1 VFLYL
6 SVLAAVECD
15 VVVEYLKERG
25 LEARR
30 VRLDFLTISVGS
42 LKLGLWCPRE
52 EFPEF
57 NDIEDV
63 NKTLE
68 LDSLDVLIVVSY
80 RPYVLVDYINSFLE
94 RAHRWYGLKFDVKLL
109 GVSTVELETSLE
121 EALGRALVGKPQKLG
136 PGIETEYRCPQCRKD
151 VLRLYRQER
160 FFSKKYRGR
169 VIESIYACP
178 ACSFKARRID
188 LLD

>member
-1 VFLYL
+1 MFLYL

-42 LKLGLWCPRE
+42 LKLGLWCPKE

-57 NDIEDV
+57 NDVEDV
-63 NKTLE
+63 KKTLE

-109 GVSTVELETSLE
+109 AVSTVELETSLE
-121 EALGRALVGKPQKLG
+121 DALGRAFVERPQKLG
-136 PGIETEYRCPQCRKD
+136 PGIETEYNCPQCGKG
-151 VLRLYRQER
+151 VLRLYRQDK
-160 FFSKKYRGR
+160 FFSRKYRGR
-169 VIESIYACP
+169 VVENIYACP
-178 ACSFKARRID
+178 LCNFRVRSLS

>member
-1 VFLYL
+1 
-6 SVLAAVECD
+6 LAAVECD

-25 LEARR
+25 LETRR
-30 VRLDFLTISVGS
+30 VRPDFLMTSVGS

-57 NDIEDV
+57 DDIEDV
-63 NKTLE
+63 KKTLE

-94 RAHRWYGLKFDVKLL
+94 RAHKWYGLKFDIKLL
-109 GVSTVELETSLE
+109 GVSTVELETGLE
-121 EALGRALVGKPQKLG
+121 EALGRAFVEKPQKLG
-136 PGIETEYRCPQCRKD
+136 PGVETEYHCPQCGKG
-151 VLRLYRQER
+151 VLHLYRQDK
-160 FFSKKYRGR
+160 FFSRKYRGR
-169 VIESIYACP
+169 VVENIYACP
-178 ACSFKARRID
+178 LCNFKIRSLN

>member
-1 VFLYL
+1 MFLYL

-42 LKLGLWCPRE
+42 LKLGLWCPKE

-121 EALGRALVGKPQKLG
+121 DALGRAFVERPRKLG
-136 PGIETEYRCPQCRKD
+136 PGIETEYNCPQCGKG
-151 VLRLYRQER
+151 VLRLYRQDK
-160 FFSKKYRGR
+160 FFSRKYRGR
-169 VIESIYACP
+169 VVENIYACP
-178 ACSFKARRID
+178 LCNFRVRSLS

>member
-42 LKLGLWCPRE
+42 LKLGLWCPKE

-57 NDIEDV
+57 NDVEDV

-68 LDSLDVLIVVSY
+68 LDSLDVLIIVSY

-121 EALGRALVGKPQKLG
+121 DALGRAFVERPQKLG
-136 PGIETEYRCPQCRKD
+136 PGIETEYNCPQCGKG
-151 VLRLYRQER
+151 VLRLYRQDR
-160 FFSKKYRGR
+160 FFSRKYRGR
-169 VIESIYACP
+169 VVENIYACP
-178 ACSFKARRID
+178 LCNFRVRSLS

>member
-1 VFLYL
+1 M
-6 SVLAAVECD
+6 ECD

-42 LKLGLWCPRE
+42 LKLGLWCPKE

-57 NDIEDV
+57 NDVEDV

-68 LDSLDVLIVVSY
+68 LDSLDVLIIVSY

-121 EALGRALVGKPQKLG
+121 DALGRAFVERPQKLG
-136 PGIETEYRCPQCRKD
+136 PGIETEYNCPQCGKG
-151 VLRLYRQER
+151 VLRLYRQDR
-160 FFSKKYRGR
+160 FFSRKYRGR
-169 VIESIYACP
+169 VVENIYACP
-178 ACSFKARRID
+178 LCNFRVRSLS

>member
-1 VFLYL
+1 M
-6 SVLAAVECD
+6 ECE

-30 VRLDFLTISVGS
+30 VRPDFLTISVGS

-57 NDIEDV
+57 NDVEDV

-68 LDSLDVLIVVSY
+68 LDSLDVLIIVSY

-121 EALGRALVGKPQKLG
+121 DALGRAFVERPQKLG
-136 PGIETEYRCPQCRKD
+136 PGIETEYYCPQCGKG
-151 VLRLYRQER
+151 VLRLYRQDK
-160 FFSKKYRGR
+160 FFSRKYRGR
-169 VIESIYACP
+169 VVENIYACP
-178 ACSFKARRID
+178 ICNFRVRSLN

>member
-42 LKLGLWCPRE
+42 LKLGLWCPKE

-121 EALGRALVGKPQKLG
+121 DALGRAFVERPQKLG
-136 PGIETEYRCPQCRKD
+136 PGIETEYNCPQCGKG
-151 VLRLYRQER
+151 VLRLYRQDK
-160 FFSKKYRGR
+160 FFSRKYRGR
-169 VIESIYACP
+169 VVENIYACP
-178 ACSFKARRID
+178 ICNFRVRSLS